1 MDFHHTYSAR
11 LATRLAFFA
20 AGFAMGCCAPFFPFI
35 NENVSADKSEFGLLL
50 LCLGIGAIIA
60 MPITG
65 IISAKRGSKPMILLG
80 GFVMALLIPVLVI
93 VETQFILAIIIFL
106 LGASLGTLDVAMNVH
121 AVEVEKIEKRSLMS
135 NFHAQFSIGGLAGAG
150 LMTVFLFFET
160 SLLSSSVIAASIT
173 FITMTL
179 TVKRLLN
186 VSTVK
191 KTKFMLPKGVVI
203 LLAIFAAIIFLV
215 EGAVVDWGALL
226 IIDRELTAPKSA
238 GIGYILFSIA
248 MVVAR
253 LLGDEIVKAIGEFK
267 VLIFGVV
274 ITILGIL
281 IIVLSNI
288 TIIALSGFMFI
299 GLGVAN
305 LVPIFFSAAGRQ
317 TVMPPAIAIAS
328 VTTTGYAGILLGPV
342 IIGYF
347 AEITS
352 LSIGFSI
359 LIPLVVLIVIFS
371 RKISTN

>member
-35 NENVSADKSEFGLLL
+35 KENVSADKSEFGLLL

-80 GFVMALLIPVLVI
+80 GFIMALLIPVLVI

-106 LGASLGTLDVAMNVH
+106 LGASLGTLDVAINVH

-160 SLLSSSVIAASIT
+160 SLLSSSVIAASMT

-253 LLGDEIVKAIGEFK
+253 LLGDDIVKAIGEFK

-347 AEITS
+347 AEKTS

-359 LIPLVVLIVIFS
+359 LIPLVVLIVVFS

>member
-35 NENVSADKSEFGLLL
+35 KENVSADKSEFGLLL

-191 KTKFMLPKGVVI
+191 KTKFMLPKVVVI

-253 LLGDEIVKAIGEFK
+253 LSGDEIVKAIGEFK

>member
-35 NENVSADKSEFGLLL
+35 KENVSADKSEFGLLL

-135 NFHAQFSIGGLAGAG
+135 NFHAQFSIGGLTGAG

-173 FITMTL
+173 FIAMTL

-191 KTKFMLPKGVVI
+191 KTKFMLPKGVVV

-253 LLGDEIVKAIGEFK
+253 LLGDEIVKTIGEFK

-288 TIIALSGFMFI
+288 TVIALSGFMFI

-347 AEITS
+347 AEVTS

>member
-35 NENVSADKSEFGLLL
+35 KENVSADKSEFGLLL

-253 LLGDEIVKAIGEFK
+253 LSGDEIVKAIGEFK

>member
-1 MDFHHTYSAR
+1 MDFPDTFRAR

-35 NENVSADKSEFGLLL
+35 KENVSADKSEFGLLL

-65 IISAKRGSKPMILLG
+65 IVSARRGSKPMILLG
-80 GFVMALLIPVLVI
+80 GFFMALLIPILVV
-93 VETQFILAIIIFL
+93 VETQSILAIIIFL

-135 NFHAQFSIGGLAGAG
+135 NFHAQFSIGGLIGAG
-150 LMTVFLFFET
+150 LMTVFLFFGF
-160 SLLSSSVIAASIT
+160 SILISSFISASIT
-173 FITMTL
+173 FTAMTL
-179 TVKRLLN
+179 TVNRLLN
-186 VSTVK
+186 VSTVE

-203 LLAIFAAIIFLV
+203 LLAIFAAIIFLI

-226 IIDRELTAPKSA
+226 IIDRELTTPKSA
-238 GIGYILFSIA
+238 GIGYILFSVA

-253 LLGDEIVKAIGEFK
+253 LLGDKIVKAIGEFK
-267 VLIFGVV
+267 VLIFGVI
-274 ITILGIL
+274 ITVLGIL

-317 TVMPPAIAIAS
+317 SVMPPAIAIAS

-342 IIGYF
+342 IIGYV
-347 AEITS
+347 AEVTS

-359 LIPLVVLIVIFS
+359 LIPLIVLIVIFS

>member
-11 LATRLAFFA
+11 LANRLAFFA

-35 NENVSADKSEFGLLL
+35 KENVSADKSEFGLLL